1 MISLGPEKR
10 SRLLATV
17 AVKQF
22 TVRLTRIPA
31 LLFGGILVTLVVIIA
46 LIGPSVAPYDPL
58 EHDYSATLQA
68 PGRGHWLGT
77 DNFGRDIFSRILWG
91 TQIDLMI
98 GIICVVFPFIIGV
111 TIGCVSG
118 YYGGVADVLLMRL
131 VDMTVAFPFY
141 VLVIAIM
148 AILGPG
154 VVNMYIAISL
164 VGWIAYA
171 KMIRGE
177 LLIAKNLEYALAAR
191 ALGFSQF
198 RILLRHLLPNVI
210 TPCIVFAMTDVVLC
224 IGFASALSFLGL
236 GVRPP
241 HPEWGVMIADG
252 REFIGSAWWMA
263 TCPGLAIAIVG
274 IGFSLLGDGL
284 AELLR
289 PEGG

>member
-1 MISLGPEKR
+1 MITLGRQKR

-17 AVKQF
+17 AAKQF
-22 TVRLTRIPA
+22 TVRVTRIPA

-46 LIGPSVAPYDPL
+46 VIGPSIAPYDPL
-58 EHDYSATLQA
+58 EHDYSAILQV

-77 DNFGRDIFSRILWG
+77 DNFGRDILSRILCG
-91 TQIDLMI
+91 TRIDLQI
-98 GIICVVFPFIIGV
+98 GIICVVLPFIIGV

-141 VLVIAIM
+141 VLIIAIL

-154 VVNMYIAISL
+154 VVNMYIAITL

-177 LLIAKNLEYALAAR
+177 LLIARNLEYALAAR
-191 ALGFSQF
+191 ALGFSQL
-198 RILLRHLLPNVI
+198 RILFRHLLPNVI

-224 IGFASALSFLGL
+224 IGFASSLSFLGL
-236 GVRPP
+236 GVQPP

-252 REFIGSAWWMA
+252 REFIVSAWWMA

-274 IGFSLLGDGL
+274 IGFSLFGDGL

-289 PEGG
+289 PEGR